1 MIFYIFFYNFQII
14 PLNNGGSGGKPLNI
28 ETNLGKPAS
37 LTHISPRTSSALSP
51 SKLGSGSSSGT
62 GGTRFSKTGK
72 RIGRPPKKGTL
83 LANSSL
89 GGMAV
94 TAASGSNPEVSIKRQ
109 VSPPSSPEPDDF
121 EAKRRKT
128 SPNKR

>member
-1 MIFYIFFYNFQII
+1 M
-14 PLNNGGSGGKPLNI
+14 S
-28 ETNLGKPAS
+28 PA
-37 LTHISPRTSSALSP
+37 
-51 SKLGSGSSSGT
+51 KLGSGSSSSSASALAAGIT
-62 GGTRFSKTGK
+62 SGGGTRFSKTGK

-94 TAASGSNPEVSIKRQ
+94 SAATSSVPGSNPDQAVSIKRQ

-121 EAKRRKT
+121 DAKRRKT